1 MIETRQDPAD
11 ASEPAALASAPAS
24 SLAPQAARDSLATPA
39 PVLPDACNYGIALRL
54 LLAINAVMLIATLPG
69 SPSPQAW
76 MESFVERAAVLEPAA
91 LASMLL
97 SCSLRKLA
105 AREARWL
112 QWVTLALVVT
122 CPAVLAHVVVMTMS
136 QRELSTW
143 GLLGVIVSAL
153 ALGASASLA
162 LQWRSAQRQ
171 PALVAARVAALSAR
185 IRPHFFFNA
194 LNSTLGVIRSQPR
207 VAESMIED
215 LAELFRGL
223 ATGDAVVPL
232 ADEALLARRYLAV
245 EQQRLGNRLSVHWLQ
260 DDGLED
266 VLVPQLT
273 LQPLVENAV
282 RHGVEP
288 AGEPEPVDVR
298 IRAEGRVLI
307 MRVENALPANPAR
320 GAHAAP
326 RPGSQTA
333 LTNIRE
339 RLMLLHDL
347 EASLDTQAARG
358 RFTAELRIPLV
369 RRRAD

>member
-1 MIETRQDPAD
+1 LTETRQDPA
-11 ASEPAALASAPAS
+11 EASAPATQAS
-24 SLAPQAARDSLATPA
+24 TPASTLAPRA

-54 LLAINAVMLIATLPG
+54 LLAINAVMLVATLPG

-112 QWVTLALVVT
+112 QWVTLALIVT

-136 QRELSTW
+136 QRELSSW
-143 GLLGVIVSAL
+143 DLLGVIVSAL

-194 LNSTLGVIRSQPR
+194 LNATLGVIRSQPR

-245 EQQRLGNRLSVHWLQ
+245 EQQRLGERLTVNWQ
-260 DDGLED
+260 QAPGLDD

-288 AGEPEPVDVR
+288 AARPEPIDVSVQ
-298 IRAEGRVLI
+298 ADGRVLVI
-307 MRVENALPANPAR
+307 RVENALPPADQT
-320 GAHAAP
+320 GPVHAAS

-347 EASLDTQAARG
+347 EASLETRAARG
-358 RFTAELRIPLV
+358 RFVAELRLPLV
-369 RRRAD
+369 RRRAG

>member
-1 MIETRQDPAD
+1 VPA
-11 ASEPAALASAPAS
+11 APAS
-24 SLAPQAARDSLATPA
+24 ALGTRA

-54 LLAINAVMLIATLPG
+54 LLAVNAVVLVATLPG
-69 SPSPQAW
+69 SVSAGAW
-76 MESFVERAAVLEPAA
+76 FESFVERAAVLEPAA
-91 LASMLL
+91 LL
-97 SCSLRKLA
+97 SIVLCCSLRKMA

-112 QWVTLALVVT
+112 QWLALGLIVT
-122 CPAVLAHVVVMTMS
+122 CPAVLAHVVVVTLN
-136 QRELSTW
+136 QRDLSSW
-143 GLLGVIVSAL
+143 GLLGVVVSAL
-153 ALGASASLA
+153 GLGASASLA

-194 LNSTLGVIRSQPR
+194 LNSTLGVIRTEPR

-232 ADEALLARRYLAV
+232 QQEATLARRYLAV
-245 EQQRLGNRLSVHWLQ
+245 EQQRLGERLTVHWLQ
-260 DDGLED
+260 DPGLED
-266 VLVPQLT
+266 ALVPQLT

-307 MRVENALPANPAR
+307 MRVENAMPSTPAS

-347 EASLDTQAARG
+347 EASLDTQASRG